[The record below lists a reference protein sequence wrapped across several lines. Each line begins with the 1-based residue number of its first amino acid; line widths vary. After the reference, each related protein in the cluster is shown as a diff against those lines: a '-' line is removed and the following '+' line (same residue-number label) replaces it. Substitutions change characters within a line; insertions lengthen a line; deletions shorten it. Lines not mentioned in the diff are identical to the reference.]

1 MPILK
6 SIALILVGVLPFTVA
21 FGCSTDASRNGGNSN
36 QTASKTTEIQSI
48 NNDPGNVSKGAT
60 IQIDPNGPADT
71 VRVFYK
77 LLRERKFREAIFL
90 TNLRPAIE
98 GLTESELKDF
108 QVDFEA
114 IAGEVPL
121 ELKINGE
128 IISGRLATV
137 TANLPDE
144 ESEVNKVQTIKLR
157 RQNGVWIILS
167 ADENAEK
174 RIKQDGKKYLNNLRI
189 QTHEDEARRM
199 LDRISKAEIAYSLQN
214 GGDYADISELVAGGL
229 LPDDVQSSASTGYTY
244 AIEVAADK
252 KKYSA
257 TATPATYGKSGRLSF
272 VVVLDSKSIAHLN
285 SSDNSGKPLSK

>member
-1 MPILK
+1 MPFLRTFTLF
-6 SIALILVGVLPFTVA
+6 LIGVLPFTGA
-21 FGCSTDASRNGGNSN
+21 FGCSTDASRNGGKSN
-36 QTASKTTEIQSI
+36 QPASKNTELQST
-48 NNDPGNVSKGAT
+48 NDDPANISKGAT

-77 LLRERKFREAIFL
+77 LLREKKFREAIFL

-98 GLTESELKDF
+98 GLTETELKDF

-114 IAGEVPL
+114 IAGEVPP
-121 ELKINGE
+121 ELQINGE
-128 IISGRLATV
+128 IISGDLATV

-144 ESEVNKVQTIKLR
+144 DSEGNKVQTIKLR
-157 RQNGVWIILS
+157 RQKGVWIILS

-214 GGDYADISELVAGGL
+214 GDNYADISELVAGGL
-229 LPDDVQSSASTGYTY
+229 LPGDVQSSESTGYSY
-244 AIEVAADK
+244 AIEVAVDK

-272 VVVLDSKSIAHLN
+272 VVVLDSKSIGHLN
-285 SSDNSGKPLSK
+285 SRDNGGKPLLK